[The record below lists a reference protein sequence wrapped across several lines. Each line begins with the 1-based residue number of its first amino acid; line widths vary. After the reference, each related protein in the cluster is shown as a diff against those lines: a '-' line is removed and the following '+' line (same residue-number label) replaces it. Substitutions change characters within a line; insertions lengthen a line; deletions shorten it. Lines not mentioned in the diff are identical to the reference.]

1 MSVEDLN
8 LERPNRT
15 SEFEILRKEAYNYL
29 IEQQKI
35 IEDTYGI
42 HKYEDWFY
50 DQETG
55 IITFSNAETKDKIVE
70 IQYEEVGSIST
81 ISKTWLWSWANPHIE
96 PKVKTEIEIVR
107 DYGQENDLESL
118 TKSKW
123 FADEYDAWEM
133 TAISAYLMKA
143 KGAYRFPLE
152 NTFSF
157 VIYKEIIKS

>member
-1 MSVEDLN
+1 MSVEDAN
-8 LERPNRT
+8 LEKPNRT
-15 SEFEILRKEAYNYL
+15 SKFEILRKEAYKYL

-55 IITFSNAETKDKIVE
+55 IITFSNAETKDIIVE
-70 IQYEEVGSIST
+70 MQYEEVGSISK
-81 ISKTWLWSWANPHIE
+81 ISETWLWSWANQHIE
-96 PKVKTEIEIVR
+96 PKVKTEIEIVKK
-107 DYGQENDLESL
+107 YGNENNLELL

-133 TAISAYLMKA
+133 TAISAYLMRA
-143 KGAYRFPLE
+143 KDAYRFPLE
-152 NTFSF
+152 NAFSF
-157 VIYKEIIKS
+157 VIYKEIIKP

>member
-1 MSVEDLN
+1 MNVEDFN

-15 SEFEILRKEAYNYL
+15 SEFEILRKKSYNYL
-29 IEQQKI
+29 TEQQKI
-35 IEDTYGI
+35 IEDNYGI

-55 IITFSNAETKDKIVE
+55 IITFSNAETKDKIIE
-70 IQYEEVGSIST
+70 IQYEEVGSISK
-81 ISKTWLWSWANPHIE
+81 ISETWLWSWANPNSDSKIN
-96 PKVKTEIEIVR
+96 TEIKIVK
-107 DYGQENDLESL
+107 DYGAENNLESL

-123 FADEYDAWEM
+123 LADEYDAWEM

-152 NTFSF
+152 NTLLF
-157 VIYKEIIKS
+157 VIYKEIMKT

>member
-1 MSVEDLN
+1 MNVEDSN
-8 LERPNRT
+8 LEKPNRT

-35 IEDTYGI
+35 IETTYGI

-55 IITFSNAETKDKIVE
+55 VLTFSNNETKDKIVE
-70 IQYEEVGSIST
+70 IHYEEVGSISN
-81 ISKTWLWSWANPHIE
+81 ISETWLWSWANPNVE
-96 PKVKTEIEIVR
+96 PKVKTEIEMVKH
-107 DYGQENDLESL
+107 YGNDNNLEPL

-123 FADEYDAWEM
+123 IADEYDAWEM

-143 KGAYRFPLE
+143 KGAYRFPLK
-152 NTFSF
+152 NTFLF
-157 VIYKEIIKS
+157 VIYKEIIKA

>member
-1 MSVEDLN
+1 MNVEDVN
-8 LERPNRT
+8 LEKPIKT
-15 SEFEILRKEAYNYL
+15 SEFEKLRKEAYNYL

-55 IITFSNAETKDKIVE
+55 ILTFSNAETKDKIVE

-81 ISKTWLWSWANPHIE
+81 ISKTWLWSWANPNIE
-96 PKVKTEIEIVR
+96 PTVKTEIVIVR
-107 DYGQENDLESL
+107 DYGKKNDLESL

-157 VIYKEIIKS
+157 VIYKEIIKP

>member
-1 MSVEDLN
+1 MNVEDVN
-8 LERPNRT
+8 LEKPNRT
-15 SEFEILRKEAYNYL
+15 SEFEKLRKEAYNYL

-35 IEDTYGI
+35 VEDTYGI

-55 IITFSNAETKDKIVE
+55 ILTFANAETKNKIVD
-70 IQYEEVGSIST
+70 IQYEEVGSISKT
-81 ISKTWLWSWANPHIE
+81 SETWLWSWANQHIE
-96 PKVKTEIEIVR
+96 PKVRTDIEIVKN
-107 DYGQENDLESL
+107 YGTENNLEPL

-143 KGAYRFPLE
+143 KGAYKFPLE
-152 NTFSF
+152 NTYSF
-157 VIYKEIIKS
+157 VIYKEIIKP

>member
-1 MSVEDLN
+1 MNVEDVN
-8 LERPNRT
+8 LEKPNRT

-55 IITFSNAETKDKIVE
+55 IITFSNAETKEKIVE
-70 IQYEEVGSIST
+70 MQYEEVGSISK
-81 ISKTWLWSWANPHIE
+81 ISETWLWSWANQHIE
-96 PKVKTEIEIVR
+96 SKVKTEIEIVKN
-107 DYGQENDLESL
+107 YGTENNLESL

-157 VIYKEIIKS
+157 VIYKEIIKP